1 MSIRTA
7 HVMEIVGAVVVF
19 IATAITWYTHDVSFA
34 TSVDGV
40 GYASS
45 KSYALW
51 DLTTLAPVLLVVAAA
66 LGAGLLLLS
75 TPASGR
81 AAATV
86 AGLFGLAIVAYSVVK
101 CFDLPD
107 LGPTGD
113 VTGFLPVPGG
123 AGAGAS
129 AHASTTVNAGPFVG
143 IVGGLLIVT
152 GAVLSYP
159 VPLSREGKPPTS
171 KRSGYSA
178 PTTLNS

>member
-7 HVMEIVGAVVVF
+7 HVLAIVGAVVVF
-19 IATAITWYTHDVSFA
+19 IATAISWYTHDVSFA

-66 LGAGLLLLS
+66 LGAGLLLFS
-75 TPASGR
+75 TPGSGR
-81 AAATV
+81 AVASV
-86 AGLFGLAIVAYSVVK
+86 AGLLGLAIVAYCVVK

-113 VTGFLPVPGG
+113 VAGFLPVPGG
-123 AGAGAS
+123 AGAAAS
-129 AHASTTVNAGPFVG
+129 AHASTTLNSGPFVG
-143 IVGGLLIVT
+143 IVGGLLMVA
-152 GAVLSYP
+152 GAFGLSGEAAAA
-159 VPLSREGKPPTS
+159 STRPP
-171 KRSGYSA
+171 RS
-178 PTTLNS
+178 P

>member
-7 HVMEIVGAVVVF
+7 HILAIVGAVVVF
-19 IATAITWYTHDVSFA
+19 IATAISWYTHDVSFA

-66 LGAGLLLLS
+66 LGAGLLLFS
-75 TPASGR
+75 TPGSGR
-81 AAATV
+81 AAAAV
-86 AGLFGLAIVAYSVVK
+86 AGLLGLAIVAYCVVK

-113 VTGFLPVPGG
+113 VAGFLPVPGE
-123 AGAGAS
+123 AGAAAS
-129 AHASTTVNAGPFVG
+129 AHASTTLNAGPFVG
-143 IVGGLLIVT
+143 IVGGLLMVA
-152 GAVLSYP
+152 GAFGLSG
-159 VPLSREGKPPTS
+159 EAAAAATKPPPS
-171 KRSGYSA
+171 
-178 PTTLNS
+178 P